1 MMKKFTREEFR
12 VMPWKNGGG
21 TTTELFRLPDVYG
34 EDFLLRIS
42 IAQVSSSGPFSSFPD
57 IDRHLLIL
65 NGNGCI
71 LNGDKTLSASSPV
84 FSFPGEL
91 KINCELIDGA
101 FSDFNVMIKRGWKQA
116 SLSRKKI
123 SSCSVKGQGFAYLID
138 SEILYQLEN
147 ETVTFPEQDCI
158 EIRLT

>member
-1 MMKKFTREEFR
+1 
-12 VMPWKNGGG
+12 MPWKNGGG
-21 TTTELFRLPDVYG
+21 MTTELFRLPDVNG
-34 EDFLLRIS
+34 EDFLLRLS
-42 IAQVSSSGPFSSFPD
+42 IAQVASSGPFSVFPG

-65 NGNGCI
+65 KGNGCI
-71 LNGDKTLSASSPV
+71 LNGDKTLSMHSPT

-101 FSDFNVMIKRGWKQA
+101 FNDFNVMLKRGWKQA
-116 SLSRKKI
+116 SLTRNKI

>member
-1 MMKKFTREEFR
+1 
-12 VMPWKNGGG
+12 MPWKNGGG
-21 TTTELFRLPDVYG
+21 VTTELFRLSDANS

-42 IAQVSSSGPFSSFPD
+42 VAQVASSGPFSPFPN

-71 LNGDKTLSASSPV
+71 LNGNHTLSVNSPV

-91 KINCELIDGA
+91 NINCELVDGS

-116 SLSRKKI
+116 SLSRKRI
-123 SSCSVKGQGFAYLID
+123 SSCSIKGQGFVYLID

-147 ETVTFPEQDCI
+147 ETVSFNEQDCI
-158 EIRLT
+158 EVSLT